1 MKKQVSL
8 AILSMLAMLY
18 VNAQDSGD
26 FEFGIHSGLNLAN
39 VTVSEGQ
46 TDTNTRVSFNAGI
59 SSEYYFSDR
68 WGLKAKL
75 IYDSKGWADG
85 FIEDEENDSSTTT
98 NFKLN
103 YLSIPIMA
111 NWHFGSNRNWY
122 LNFGPYMGLLI
133 SAKDSELGMNVKEAF
148 KTTDLGL
155 ALGIGCKFRVSDNAQ
170 LFIEFDGQSGFVD
183 IFEEN
188 PWSSVNNGRSSLN
201 FGVLFGL

>member
-1 MKKQVSL
+1 MKKQLSL
-8 AILSMLAMLY
+8 VILSMIAFLH
-18 VNAQDSGD
+18 VNAQDGGD
-26 FEFGIHSGLNLAN
+26 FEFGMHSGLNLAN
-39 VTVSEGQ
+39 VIISDGLS
-46 TDTNTRVSFNAGI
+46 DTNTRVSFNAGI
-59 SSEYYFSDR
+59 SGEYYFSDR
-68 WGLKAKL
+68 WGLKGKL

-85 FIEDEENDSSTTT
+85 FIEDEENNSSTTT

-133 SAKDSELGMNVKEAF
+133 SAKDSELGIDVKEVF
-148 KTTDLGL
+148 KSIDLGL
-155 ALGIGCKFRVSDNAQ
+155 ALGIGYKFKVSENAQ
-170 LFIEFDGQSGFVD
+170 LFVEFDGQSGFVD

-188 PWSSVNNGRSSLN
+188 YWSSVNNARSSLN

>member
-1 MKKQVSL
+1 MKKQLFL
-8 AILSMLAMLY
+8 AIFTILGFLHI
-18 VNAQDSGD
+18 NAQDSGD

-46 TDTNTRVSFNAGI
+46 TDTNTRVAFNAGI

-75 IYDSKGWADG
+75 VYDSKGWANG
-85 FIEDEENDSSTTT
+85 FIDDEENNSSTTT

-111 NWHFGSNRNWY
+111 NWHFGSSRNWY
-122 LNFGPYMGLLI
+122 LNFGPYAGFLI
-133 SAKDSELGMNVKEAF
+133 SAKDSALGMDVKEIF
-148 KTTDLGL
+148 KSTDLGL
-155 ALGIGCKFRVSDNAQ
+155 ALGIGCKFRINDNTK
-170 LFIEFDGQSGFVD
+170 LFVEFDGQSGFVD
-183 IFEEN
+183 IFEE
-188 PWSSVNNGRSSLN
+188 SHLVSVNNARSSLN

>member
-1 MKKQVSL
+1 MKKQL
-8 AILSMLAMLY
+8 FLATFAILGFLN

-46 TDTNTRVSFNAGI
+46 TNTNTRASFNAGV

-75 IYDSKGWADG
+75 VYDSKGWANG
-85 FIEDEENDSSTTT
+85 FIEDEENNSSTTT
-98 NFKLN
+98 NFRLN

-122 LNFGPYMGLLI
+122 LNFGPYVGLLT
-133 SAKDSELGMNVKEAF
+133 SAKDSELGMDVKEAF
-148 KTTDLGL
+148 KSTDLGL
-155 ALGIGCKFRVSDNAQ
+155 ALGIGCKFRINDNTK
-170 LFIEFDGQSGFVD
+170 LFIEFDGQSGFID
-183 IFEEN
+183 IFKEN
-188 PWSSVNNGRSSLN
+188 NLVSVNNARSSLN